1 MSTKGVAKK
10 FALPPSPPRS
20 PYNIIPGPDG
30 NLWFTENSYN
40 AIARMTLSGELTEY
54 TLPHPSSGPLA
65 LVAASDGNL
74 WFTELGEHAIGR
86 ITPPAS

>member
-1 MSTKGVAKK
+1 
-10 FALPPSPPRS
+10 
-20 PYNIIPGPDG
+20 
-30 NLWFTENSYN
+30 
-40 AIARMTLSGELTEY
+40 MTLSGELTEY

-65 LVAASDGNL
+65 LVAASDGNI